1 MKIATCPRCML
12 AIARNTISSRSFH
25 SRIVSKRKSLY
36 DVLDVPHSATQA
48 EIKAAYYEL
57 SLKYHPDV
65 NKTQAS
71 QEVFRELTEAYGILS
86 NLNTRREYDKEIG
99 AYFMLRSTRKKEAG
113 EKMLRLTDEMLE
125 IDLRG
130 IKESG
135 VFLSTIATLSTV
147 LQTPVRLTNACV
159 SNGGIQSHDMR
170 VLQLLRKISNG
181 TLAANTG
188 LSTVTYIPGEPLGG
202 NFFAEAGRL
211 GQLSLLVAAVLPCL
225 PFAPIPEHTH
235 CNRVFLKGGT
245 HRYKKMHSDY
255 IQTVVQPFI
264 QKFGFEFHYDIRK
277 RYAFMVHFNLQKT
290 GRPGIGKTS
299 FSTKLLRLWASGEAF
314 NGDEHFNVVFL
325 LKFRRFN
332 NDNANLSLRDLMARS
347 ETVQSLDD
355 AVWDFIKQE
364 PTKVLLIFDGL
375 DEYSRK
381 EDIKAQDD
389 PTYKNCV
396 EEKMPLSVLYN
407 KLAEEKL
414 LPGAS
419 ILTTTRPTAVKCVC
433 HLPFQRTVEIRG
445 FTSDDVREYVENF
458 TRGKVSLRRNSQG
471 SSQPTWMSL
480 LTSCLKNF
488 KTSSTVL
495 EKSLLTRLK
504 KEDSSL
510 NQTKSVG

>member
-71 QEVFRELTEAYGILS
+71 QEVFRELTEAYGVLS

-99 AYFMLRSTRKKEAG
+99 AYFMLRSTRKKETG

-147 LQTPVRLTNACV
+147 LQTPVRLTNACI

-225 PFAPIPEHTH
+225 PFAPIPEYTH

-245 HRYKKMHSDY
+245 HRYKKMHADY

-277 RYAFMVHFNLQKT
+277 RSYYPFWEGKVCIESIPVYSLSPINLTETGTVVKVTGWAFVAGDKPIRVAQVMSKEVHRLLKIELPDILVNISS
-290 GRPGIGKTS
+290 RRDRDSRCEGIGQGVM
-299 FSTKLLRLWASGEAF
+299 LLAEMSSGPVLSGTALWKKGMTPEQVANEAVRMLLYNVNSGGCVDDMLQEQAILF
-314 NGDEHFNVVFL
+314 MSLANG
-325 LKFRRFN
+325 KS
-332 NDNANLSLRDLMARS
+332 SLRVAPLNKRS
-347 ETVQSLDD
+347 KTVIKAIETFTEVRFR
-355 AVWDFIKQE
+355 V
-364 PTKVLLIFDGL
+364 
-375 DEYSRK
+375 SRSNIANGSRTGMSVVIECEGQGCVN
-381 EDIKAQDD
+381 EDIVPPGDIQ
-389 PTYKNCV
+389 YKV
-396 EEKMPLSVLYN
+396 E
-407 KLAEEKL
+407 
-414 LPGAS
+414 
-419 ILTTTRPTAVKCVC
+419 
-433 HLPFQRTVEIRG
+433 
-445 FTSDDVREYVENF
+445 
-458 TRGKVSLRRNSQG
+458 
-471 SSQPTWMSL
+471 
-480 LTSCLKNF
+480 
-488 KTSSTVL
+488 STV
-495 EKSLLTRLK
+495 
-504 KEDSSL
+504 
-510 NQTKSVG
+510 